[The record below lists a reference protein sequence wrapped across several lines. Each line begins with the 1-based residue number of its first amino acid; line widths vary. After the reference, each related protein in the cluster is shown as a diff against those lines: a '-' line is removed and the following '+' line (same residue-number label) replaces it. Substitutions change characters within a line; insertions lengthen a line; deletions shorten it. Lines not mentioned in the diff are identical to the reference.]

1 MKVAYFDA
9 FSGAAG
15 DMIVAALLDAGCDA
29 AALESALAALKVG
42 HYRLEVRREIRQGI
56 TATRFLVHLEH
67 GHDHHHRSWADIRG
81 LIDQAG
87 LPGAS
92 AERAKAVFARL
103 AEAEAAVHGTTPD
116 AVHFHEVGAV
126 DSIVDI
132 VGAAVALELM
142 GIQEVFCSA
151 IPVGSGT
158 VTCAHGLLPV
168 PAPATAE
175 LLKGVPI
182 RPSPGEAS
190 GEELGELTTPTGAA
204 ILTTLAQRFGPLPAM
219 TPSAVGYGAGTRQ
232 GKHAP
237 NVLRVVIGERSDD
250 QGLETDA
257 VWVIET
263 NLDDATAEVV
273 ADAAGRLMAAGA
285 LDVTTTA
292 TTMKKGRSGVILSCL
307 AHDAERAACER
318 ILFEHTGTFGLRRH
332 GCERSML
339 RRRHETVQTRYGPVR
354 LKIGSLGSREVRA
367 APEYEDCRRAA
378 EAFGV
383 SVQTVMQEALQR
395 YPLRRGVT
403 HPAVGENAHD
413 DPPGPGRG

>member
-15 DMIVAALLDAGCDA
+15 DMIVAALLDAGGDA
-29 AALESALAALKVG
+29 AALEAALATLHVG
-42 HYRLEVRREIRQGI
+42 HYRLEVRREVRHGI
-56 TATRFLVHLEH
+56 TASRFIVHLEH
-67 GHDHHHRSWADIRG
+67 GHDHHHRTWADIRG
-81 LIDQAG
+81 IIDGAT
-87 LPGAS
+87 LPGRA

-132 VGAAVALELM
+132 VGAAAALELM
-142 GIQEVFCSA
+142 GTEEVYCSA

-158 VTCAHGLLPV
+158 VKSAHGLLPV
-168 PAPATAE
+168 PAPATAA

-204 ILTTLAQRFGPLPAM
+204 LLTTLARRFGAMPPM
-219 TPSAVGYGAGTRQ
+219 TPTAVGYGAGTRQ

-237 NVLRVVIGERSDD
+237 NVLRVVIGELVGGDAA
-250 QGLETDA
+250 ETDG

-263 NLDDATAEVV
+263 NLDDTTAEVV
-273 ADAAGRLMAAGA
+273 ADAAARLMAAGA
-285 LDVTTTA
+285 LDVTA
-292 TTMKKGRSGVILSCL
+292 VAATMKKGRSGIVLTCL

-318 ILFEHTGTFGLRRH
+318 ILFEHTGTFGVRRH
-332 GCERSML
+332 WCERSML
-339 RRRHETVQTRYGPVR
+339 ARRHETVPTRFGPVR
-354 LKIGSLGSREVRA
+354 VKIGSLGDRVVRV
-367 APEYEDCRRAA
+367 APEFEDCRRAA
-378 EAFGV
+378 EAAGV
-383 SVQTVMQEALQR
+383 SVQSVMQEAVR
-395 YPLRRGVT
+395 CYRGDRR
-403 HPAVGENAHD
+403 
-413 DPPGPGRG
+413 